1 VSAPD
6 NAVVVMT
13 GINLGL
19 AVLLLAAIVWRV
31 GSKTGLGSLIFGAGV
46 GFALAVA
53 LGQMGRSAG
62 SSPDSLEKRIA
73 GIESNFAELS
83 QRIKDTQEAI
93 HNQNA
98 SFENRLSK
106 EENNVRHEV
115 SEINN
120 FVKQIVV
127 TNNLKMEPPPP
138 PPAPPPPVTAGP
150 KITIA
155 SMSVAPDPDR
165 RHKGKRVVYLTLRTV
180 GGSPAVVTSADIS
193 FCPGSDPGQQSP
205 ENCPP
210 ADYNKD
216 CPSRNFLCEG
226 HQIGG
231 QPSLRRYATIP
242 DRYFTDKNTSPFRVH
257 IELIKCTAD
266 PGSADPKPC
275 DTTLISVPIEP
286 RIGASLTGD
295 LTERSA
301 KLG

>member
-13 GINLGL
+13 AINLAL
-19 AVLLLAAIVWRV
+19 AALLLAAIVWRV
-31 GSKTGLGSLIFGAGV
+31 GSRTGLGSPIVGAGA

-53 LGQMGRSAG
+53 LGQMGRSAE
-62 SSPDSLEKRIA
+62 SPPDSLEKRIA
-73 GIESNFAELS
+73 GIESNIAELS

-98 SFENRLSK
+98 SFENRLGNI
-106 EENNVRHEV
+106 ENNARHEV
-115 SEINN
+115 SEIRNL
-120 FVKQIVV
+120 FQQIVV
-127 TNNLKMEPPPP
+127 TNHLKTEPAPPPP
-138 PPAPPPPVTAGP
+138 PPPPTPAAP

-180 GGSPAVVTSADIS
+180 GSSPAVVTSADIS

-210 ADYNKD
+210 ADYNKA

-226 HQIGG
+226 YQIGG

-242 DRYFTDKNTSPFRVH
+242 DRYFSAKNTSPFRVH

-266 PGSADPKPC
+266 PGSADSKPC
-275 DTTLISVPIEP
+275 DTILTSVPIEP
-286 RIGASLTGD
+286 RIGATLTGD
-295 LTERSA
+295 LTERPA

>member
-1 VSAPD
+1 
-6 NAVVVMT
+6 MT
-13 GINLGL
+13 GINLAL

-31 GSKTGLGSLIFGAGV
+31 GSRTGLGSLIIGAGA

-53 LGQMGRSAG
+53 LGQMGRSAV
-62 SSPDSLEKRIA
+62 SPPESLERRIA
-73 GIESNFAELS
+73 GIESNIAELN

-93 HNQNA
+93 QTQNA
-98 SFENRLSK
+98 SFENRLSNV
-106 EENNVRHEV
+106 ENNARHEM

-127 TNNLKMEPPPP
+127 TNNLKTEPTLPPPPPPP
-138 PPAPPPPVTAGP
+138 PPAAVAP

-180 GGSPAVVTSADIS
+180 GSSPAVVTSADIS
-193 FCPGSDPGQQSP
+193 FCPGSAPGQQSP

-226 HQIGG
+226 YQIGG

-275 DTTLISVPIEP
+275 DTTLTSVPIEP
-286 RIGASLTGD
+286 RIGAPRTGD
-295 LTERSA
+295 LTEPPA